1 MERVASLADLT
12 DDKPLGVTVRGHKL
26 ALFKVEGAVFATKGV
41 CPHASGPIHC
51 GTVANMAVTCP
62 WHGWAFD
69 LRTGACT
76 EDPDLKLGVYQVE
89 VDGDDI
95 MVAL

>member
-1 MERVASLADLT
+1 MADLPL
-12 DDKPLGVTVRGHKL
+12 DKPLGLTVRGHKI
-26 ALFKVEGAVFATKGV
+26 ALFKVGDSVFATDGV

-51 GTVANMAVTCP
+51 GTVAGTAVTCP

-69 LRTGACT
+69 LRSGACT
-76 EDPDLKLGVYQVE
+76 EDPDLTLRTYPVE
-89 VDGDDI
+89 IDGDDI